1 MKARDVMVTLVITVR
16 SSSSVREAAATF
28 LSKQISAAP
37 VVDDSG
43 RLVGMISEGDLMRR
57 TETGTERR
65 RSWWLLSLT
74 SDETLAAEFIKSHA
88 RKVVD
93 VMTRKV
99 ITASPDM
106 ALHEVATLLEKNS
119 IKRVPIVENGQLVG
133 LVSRANLIQGLAS
146 SGEKREMQLSD
157 TEIRDRLL
165 AQLKSQPWAHTGL
178 LNVTVTGGVVDLW
191 GFTSSD
197 IERKAIRVAAET
209 TAGVAAVNDHLSPRP
224 VYSGS

>member
-1 MKARDVMVTLVITVR
+1 MKARDVMVTPVITVK

-37 VVDDSG
+37 VFDDSG
-43 RLVGMISEGDLMRR
+43 QLVGMISEGDLMRR

-146 SGEKREMQLSD
+146 SSEKREIQLSD

-191 GFTSSD
+191 GFTSSE
-197 IERKAIRVAAET
+197 IERKAICVAAET
-209 TAGVAAVNDHLSPRP
+209 TAGVAAVNDHLSPRS
-224 VYSGS
+224 VYSGL